1 MNDDAA
7 NHQFESR
14 ADFRKWLEQNHD
26 SSEGVWIVFTKGS
39 RSFTANDA
47 LEEALCFGWIDGLMK
62 SIDERTYKKYFSK
75 RKDTKKWSEKNK
87 QLFKRL
93 QESGLMT
100 PAGVAVYQVQE
111 ETDAASSRAS
121 REDRNSMNIATLKAA
136 LADDPEVLRLFE
148 EWPPSRQKQLA
159 GFYCEAKTEETRRK
173 RQAKIAEALR
183 TGYNGML
190 Y

>member
-1 MNDDAA
+1 
-7 NHQFESR
+7 
-14 ADFRKWLEQNHD
+14 
-26 SSEGVWIVFTKGS
+26 
-39 RSFTANDA
+39 
-47 LEEALCFGWIDGLMK
+47 
-62 SIDERTYKKYFSK
+62 
-75 RKDTKKWSEKNK
+75 
-87 QLFKRL
+87 
-93 QESGLMT
+93 MT

-148 EWPPSRQKQLA
+148 ERPPSRQKQLA